1 MTSITSP
8 FRSGLLEFS
17 RSAVLRDYRIAVRSR
32 HASTLGRREVLTGRA
47 KFGIFGDGKEVAQL
61 AMAYAFKTGDIRSGY
76 YRDQTFMLALEEF
89 SLERLFAQLYAHA
102 ELDVEPSFA
111 GRAMNGHFATRMLD
125 EQGRFLDQVDS
136 YNSAADLSPTAGQ
149 MPRLVGLGYASRL
162 YRDEPALAD
171 CSRGF
176 SKNGSEIAFGTI
188 GNASCAEGL
197 FWESVNAI
205 GVLQAPVLLA
215 IWDDGYGISVPNRF
229 QIAKSDV
236 SKVLEGFRR
245 RGADRLGIDLHTV
258 PGWDYPRLCETFL
271 RAADACRRQ
280 HVPAI
285 VHVTELTQPLGHSTS
300 GSHER
305 YKSSDRLAWEREH
318 DCLVKMRAWI
328 LAERY
333 AESDLLD
340 SIENEERQ
348 AVVDAKDRAWDAYRS
363 WIARDAEDLQG
374 VLSAL
379 QEDVGGDWAAELSE
393 ECRSVRSRVNHTR
406 RELMGIAHRAIL
418 ASRDSAGASASRG
431 RLIDWYRRQ
440 KDESKER
447 YGSEL
452 VSSSPQS
459 PLRIESVKPEYD
471 AQPEQ
476 LRGYEIMNICFDRL
490 FERNSRVF
498 ALGED
503 VGQLGDVNQ
512 GFANLQEKYGALRI
526 ADTGI
531 REATILGQAIGM
543 ALRGLRPIAE
553 IQYLDYVLY
562 ALQGMSDD
570 LATLRWRT
578 RGGQAAPVLI
588 RTRGHRLE
596 GIWHSGSLMAGIIHL
611 CRGMHV
617 CVPRDSTRAAG
628 FYNLL
633 IEGDDPALIVEVL
646 NGYRRKEPLPS
657 NLGEVKIPL
666 GVPETLRSGRDVTVV
681 TYGALCTIAEQACDR
696 LDELGISV
704 ELIDVQTLLPFDVGG
719 RIVESLQRTH
729 RVLFLDEDVPGGT
742 SAYMMRQVLEVQGG
756 YDWLDSAPRTLCG
769 AEHRPAYGNDGDY
782 FSKPNVET
790 ITETVYAMMRD
801 GDPRRF
807 PSLLGI

>member
-8 FRSGLLEFS
+8 FRTGLLEFS
-17 RSAVLRDYRIAVRSR
+17 RDAVLRDYRIAVRSR

-61 AMAYAFKTGDIRSGY
+61 AMAYAFKHGDIRSGY

-111 GRAMNGHFATRMLD
+111 GRAMNGHFATRLLD
-125 EQGRFLDQVDS
+125 EEGRPRRQVDS

-162 YRDEPALAD
+162 YRDEPSLAD
-171 CSRGF
+171 CREGF
-176 SKNGSEIAFGTI
+176 SEDGSEIAFGTI

-245 RGADRLGIDLHTV
+245 RGADSLGIDLHTV

-318 DCLVKMRAWI
+318 DCLVKMRSWI

-333 AESDLLD
+333 ASAEQLD
-340 SIENEERQ
+340 EIEDTERQ

-363 WIARDAEDLQG
+363 WIAGDAESLQH
-374 VLSAL
+374 AL
-379 QEDVGGDWAAELSE
+379 VELASETRQDWAAALVDDCTSL
-393 ECRSVRSRVNHTR
+393 RARINHTR
-406 RELMGIAHRAIL
+406 RELMTIAHRGIV
-418 ASRDSAGASASRG
+418 ASRG
-431 RLIDWYRRQ
+431 SEASAARDALLAWYERLDT
-440 KDESKER
+440 ESRER

-452 VSSSPQS
+452 VSTSPAS
-459 PLRIESVKPEYD
+459 PLRVEGVPPAYDENPE
-471 AQPEQ
+471 E
-476 LRGYEIMNICFDRL
+476 LRGYEIMNVCFDRL

-596 GIWHSGSLMAGIIHL
+596 GIWHSGSPMAGILHL
-611 CRGMHV
+611 CRGVHV

-657 NLGEVKIPL
+657 NLEHVKIPL
-666 GVPETLRSGRDVTVV
+666 GVPDVLRSGTDVTVV
-681 TYGALCTIAEQACDR
+681 TYGALCAIAEQACER
-696 LDELGISV
+696 LEELGIDV
-704 ELIDVQTLLPFDVGG
+704 ELIDVQTLLPFDVEGH
-719 RIVESLQRTH
+719 IVDSLSRTH

-742 SAYMMRQVLEVQGG
+742 TAYMMREVLEVQAG
-756 YDWLDSAPRTLCG
+756 YDWLDAAPRTLSA

-782 FSKPNVET
+782 FSKPNVES
-790 ITETVYAMMRD
+790 IVETVYEMMRE
-801 GDPRRF
+801 GDPSRF
-807 PSLLGI
+807 PALFD